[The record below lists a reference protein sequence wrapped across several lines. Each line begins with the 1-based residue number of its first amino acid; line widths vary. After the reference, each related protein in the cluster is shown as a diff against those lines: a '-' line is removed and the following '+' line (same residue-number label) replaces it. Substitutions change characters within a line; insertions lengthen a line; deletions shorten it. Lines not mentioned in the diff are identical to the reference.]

1 LGIIQCCIFINT
13 LEVIIRTCVM
23 SSAHTHGAMEPHP
36 AHAGKARKGRRTSP
50 LFITSVGVLLLLK
63 VKDVELLDA

>member
-1 LGIIQCCIFINT
+1 
-13 LEVIIRTCVM
+13 
-23 SSAHTHGAMEPHP
+23 MEPHP